1 MLLNMSAFYFRQY
14 FQWEYTN
21 TSILRAQT
29 KGGNSMSGI
38 GNFLLMHINGSLQV
52 LLTIFTNL
60 QLLTKIIV
68 LKRESNSEM

>member
-1 MLLNMSAFYFRQY
+1 MSAFYFRQY
-14 FQWEYTN
+14 FQWENTN

-38 GNFLLMHINGSLQV
+38 GNLLLMHINGSLQV

-68 LKRESNSEM
+68 LKRESSSEM